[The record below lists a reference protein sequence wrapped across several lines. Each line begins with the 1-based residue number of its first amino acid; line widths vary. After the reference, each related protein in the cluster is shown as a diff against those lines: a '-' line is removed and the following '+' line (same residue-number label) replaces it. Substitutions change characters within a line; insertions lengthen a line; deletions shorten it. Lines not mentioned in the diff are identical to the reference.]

1 MKAVHK
7 YYKNSNTGELMKSTE
22 YTETFIKD
30 IPVYFY
36 GLDGKEIGQNLSTKG
51 FVEIS
56 KKKWDRYK
64 RKAANAM

>member
-1 MKAVHK
+1 MKAIHK
-7 YYKNSNTGELMKSTE
+7 YYKNSNTSELMKSTE
-22 YTETFIKD
+22 YTETFIRD

-36 GLDGKEIGQNLSTKG
+36 DLHGKEIGQNLSTKG